1 MTAINDSVVVTV
13 SELVQRW
20 RTTRKSVMA
29 AIREGRLRAFVIGR
43 RTYRVAIAEV
53 ERFELAQP

>member
-1 MTAINDSVVVTV
+1 MTASNDNVVTV
-13 SELVQRW
+13 AELVQRW

-29 AIREGRLRAFVIGR
+29 AIRDGRLHAFRIGAR
-43 RTYRVAIAEV
+43 VYRVAKSEV